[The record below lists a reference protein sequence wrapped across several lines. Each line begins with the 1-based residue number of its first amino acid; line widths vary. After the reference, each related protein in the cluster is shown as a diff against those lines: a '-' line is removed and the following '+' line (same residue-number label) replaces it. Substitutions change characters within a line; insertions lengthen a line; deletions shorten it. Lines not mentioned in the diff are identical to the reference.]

1 MGKCPVTGHGKSV
14 EGDDAYVVNIDEDA
28 KKATTKDVI
37 DLMRPFY
44 WPGESGDSTH
54 KVFILRMFVILAI
67 VALFCGK
74 ACNLLAPY
82 YMGQVITALGE
93 NSKMLALRHLLVMA
107 VLFLGGTTFDET
119 RNLLFSYVQ
128 CHGLT
133 TLALKFYSH
142 LHTMDYQWF
151 VDTKSGQMIRC
162 MTRGLESMRELT
174 RFGVLLMVPT
184 MLEAFS
190 VCVLFAVYFREVWLV
205 VTLVVGLSLYI
216 GVTIVAT
223 NWRNK
228 TRAAEAQRDDEMHN
242 VANDGMNNFE
252 TVKYY
257 TNEAHEVAQYTSV
270 VRKHQKCQWRVLS
283 SLSILNMS
291 QELMKQTTIGLCLL
305 FGVLAAASGS
315 MKVGDVVSIQTY
327 LFYLY
332 RPLFMLGTMYAM
344 ICRAMAG
351 IQSAANMMQCKPAIV
366 DREDAVSLELDVT
379 TSSDL
384 PMIEFQDVSFSFPE
398 RGGRRPKVI
407 LRNLSFTV
415 PKGHSLA
422 IVGATG
428 AGKTTVSLLLCRLY
442 DSSSGRIMVN
452 GMDITAVTQESLR
465 RNIGV
470 VSQNTALFHA
480 TLRDN
485 IRYAKLDA
493 TDEEVYEALRRASF
507 LDRVMAMPD
516 RLDTVVGEKGMRLSG
531 GEKQRVS
538 IARCFLKDPPIIVL
552 DEATS
557 ALDSKTEADIQSTLR
572 LLFHNRTVL
581 TIAHRLSTI
590 VDCDCIMYMENGE
603 VKEFGS
609 HSELLQRGGGYK
621 SLWDAQ
627 SGGKMTALHNLV
639 QSDNQSGLERVLEGA
654 LRIRR
659 RDDPSATVLLPEFV
673 DKRDSH
679 GRTALHL
686 AAHKGRSSVGV
697 THETGRIACVR
708 LLLRYGASAQAT
720 ARDSTTALHFAAQN
734 GHEEIA
740 RELHLALSK
749 GHAGVAAELVG
760 RGAVQKYNAKA
771 KLPFDLATK
780 RTLFRLQELLG
791 NQRFERLRDK
801 VSGAPK
807 VVKTRVAFYHRK
819 KKPKK
824 PSSEAKTDPKP
835 DTSADVQDKANPA

>member
-1 MGKCPVTGHGKSV
+1 MGKCPVTGHGKSM
-14 EGDDAYVVNIDEDA
+14 EDDDAFRVNVEEDV
-28 KKATTKDVI
+28 KRATAKDVI
-37 DLMRPFY
+37 ALMQPFY
-44 WPGESGDSTH
+44 WPGNPGDSAH
-54 KVFILRMFVILAI
+54 KVFMLRLFVILAI
-67 VALFCGK
+67 VSLFFGK

-82 YMGQVITALGE
+82 YMGQVITALGKGDK
-93 NSKMLALRHLLVMA
+93 SLALKDLLLMA
-107 VLFLGGTTFDET
+107 ILFLGGTTFDET

-128 CHGLT
+128 CQGLT

-151 VDTKSGQMIRC
+151 VETKSGQMIRC

-184 MLEAFS
+184 MLEAVS

-205 VTLVVGLSLYI
+205 VTLVVGLTLYI
-216 GVTIVAT
+216 VVTILTT

-257 TNEAHEVAQYTSV
+257 TNESHEVAQYTSV
-270 VRKHQKCQWRVLS
+270 VRKHQRCQWLVLS
-283 SLSILNMS
+283 SLSMLNMS
-291 QELMKQTTIGLCLL
+291 QEVMKQATIGLCLL
-305 FGVLAAASGS
+305 FGVLAASSGRMS
-315 MKVGDVVSIQTY
+315 IGDVVSIQTY

-332 RPLFMLGTMYAM
+332 RPLYMLGTMYAM

-351 IQSAANMMQCKPAIV
+351 IQSAANMMQCKPAVV
-366 DREDAVSLELDVT
+366 DREDAVTLDLDVT
-379 TSSDL
+379 SSSDV
-384 PMIEFQDVSFSFPE
+384 PMIEFKDVSFSFPE
-398 RGGRRPKVI
+398 RRGTQPKVV
-407 LRNLSFTV
+407 LRNISFSV

-422 IVGATG
+422 IVGPTG
-428 AGKTTVSLLLCRLY
+428 TGKTTLSLLLCRLY
-442 DSSSGRIMVN
+442 DRTSGQILVN
-452 GMDITAVTQESLR
+452 GMDVTAVTQESLR

-470 VSQNTALFHA
+470 VSQNTAMFHA

-557 ALDSKTEADIQSTLR
+557 ALDSKTESEIQSTLR

-581 TIAHRLSTI
+581 TIAHRLSTT

-603 VKEFGS
+603 VKELGS
-609 HSELLQRGGGYK
+609 HGGT
-621 SLWDAQ
+621 SPC
-627 SGGKMTALHNLV
+627 GKPISKMSALHNLV
-639 QSDNQSGLERVLEGA
+639 QSDNHNGLERVLEGA

-659 RDDPSATVLLPEFV
+659 RSDPYATVLLPDFV

-686 AAHKGRSSVGV
+686 AAHKGRV
-697 THETGRIACVR
+697 ACVR
-708 LLLRYGASAQAT
+708 LLLRYGASAQAN
-720 ARDSTTALHFAAQN
+720 ARDSTTALHFASQN
-734 GHEEIA
+734 GHHEVVRELLRAGA
-740 RELHLALSK
+740 RVNPKTSTAWMTPLHLALSK
-749 GHAGVAAELVG
+749 GYAELAAELIE
-760 RGAVQKYNAKA
+760 RGAVQKHNAKG
-771 KLPFDLATK
+771 KLPFDLATEP
-780 RTLFRLQELLG
+780 TLSRLQELLG
-791 NQRFERLRDK
+791 TERFESLRDN
-801 VSGAPK
+801 VTDTPK
-807 VVKTRVAFYHRK
+807 EVKPPVPFYNRK
-819 KKPKK
+819 KKQKAP
-824 PSSEAKTDPKP
+824 PAEAKTDAKP
-835 DTSADVQDKANPA
+835 DTSADAQDEANPA